1 MLTHLFQ
8 TQIGQ
13 APGMVSSCR
22 RIHLIGAGG
31 NGAPMLMRLHKMHS
45 TLLALGEQGLDVTVW
60 DMDTVS
66 RFNLGRQ
73 PFYPADIGRNKA
85 QLLVD
90 RLKSIDPSIAGWRYK
105 ARPFHDKV
113 LLEHDTLMVITCVD
127 NKAAR
132 RCVHK
137 ATIDANRSLYWLDL
151 GNEADTGQI
160 VLGECRWQ
168 NRALRLPVVTELF
181 PQILDDTVPEDDAPS
196 CSTEEAITKQGLF
209 VNEIVVGHA
218 AAMIWEGIYKGVITH
233 PIAFVN
239 TKGQAV
245 QGIGINRD
253 FYKRRGFKTGRAKN
267 PFVVDL

>member
-8 TQIGQ
+8 TQVGQ

-90 RLKSIDPSIAGWRYK
+90 RLKSIDPSIAGWTYE
-105 ARPFHDKV
+105 ARPFDDKV
-113 LLEHDTLMVITCVD
+113 QLKYDTLMVITCVD

-151 GNEADTGQI
+151 RSFWVSVAGKTVRCAYPWSRSSSPRSLMTPF
-160 VLGECRWQ
+160 
-168 NRALRLPVVTELF
+168 LRTMR
-181 PQILDDTVPEDDAPS
+181 Q
-196 CSTEEAITKQGLF
+196 
-209 VNEIVVGHA
+209 A
-218 AAMIWEGIYKGVITH
+218 AR
-233 PIAFVN
+233 
-239 TKGQAV
+239 Q
-245 QGIGINRD
+245 
-253 FYKRRGFKTGRAKN
+253 KRRSPSRACSSMRSWWAMR
-267 PFVVDL
+267 PP